1 MTRIYRH
8 NCLYHTNLS
17 LMLHVMCSVFSA
29 DIPRYF
35 FLQKSAF
42 RLIAYFVPRS
52 NREPNFKDPCCYFYI
67 KSNVCLTDQSFVH
80 IIECLDHI
88 PVCTPVSTDCKHW
101 PLIRQ
106 ITGIGAHKLCR
117 IQIHGVLS
125 NQENTR
131 WGWSWMAMIIGER
144 FLLELY
150 LVDRLKSSP
159 RND

>member
-1 MTRIYRH
+1 MW
-8 NCLYHTNLS
+8 C
-17 LMLHVMCSVFSA
+17 VQCSVLIFR
-29 DIPRYF
+29 DIF

-52 NREPNFKDPCCYFYI
+52 NREPNSKDPCCYFYI

-88 PVCTPVSTDCKHW
+88 PVCTPVSTDCKRW

-150 LVDRLKSSP
+150 LVDRYRSKSSP

>member
-1 MTRIYRH
+1 MW
-8 NCLYHTNLS
+8 C
-17 LMLHVMCSVFSA
+17 VQCSVLIFR
-29 DIPRYF
+29 DIF

-52 NREPNFKDPCCYFYI
+52 NREPNSKDPCCYFYI

-125 NQENTR
+125 NQENTEMR
-131 WGWSWMAMIIGER
+131 LIVNGDDYWWKVFARALSSRSLPIKEFSSKWLK
-144 FLLELY
+144 LLG
-150 LVDRLKSSP
+150 DNASM
-159 RND
+159 NDDD